1 MKRRQVI
8 KHYLGIDPGQRGGM
22 AVVRSDG
29 EPVIWTRMPQ
39 GTARIA
45 DWINSVSQQYPRV
58 VLVVEKS
65 QAMPKQGIASAF
77 RYGAHFGAFE
87 ALAALLRLPYHEVSP
102 SAWKRSMGVT
112 SNKRESIDL
121 CRRIFPGVELVPA
134 GCRNDH
140 DGIAEALLVAEWAR
154 RKQL

>member
-1 MKRRQVI
+1 MKRRQTI
-8 KHYLGIDPGQRGGM
+8 KHYLGVDPGQHGGM

-29 EPVIWTRMPQ
+29 EPLIWTRMPQ

-45 DWINSVSQQYPRV
+45 DWINGACQQYPRV

-65 QAMPKQGIASAF
+65 QAMPKQGISSAF

-87 ALAALLRLPYHEVSP
+87 ALAVLLRLPYHEVPP
-102 SAWKRSMGVT
+102 STWKKSMGVT
-112 SNKRESIDL
+112 SIKRESIDL
-121 CRRIFPGVELVPA
+121 CRRIFPSVDLVLP
-134 GCRNDH
+134 GCSKEH

-154 RKQL
+154 RKGL